1 MNNLFEIENIT
12 IKTYNHSVILVDT
25 KGNKVAQLGKTFKT
39 FDEAMNYFY
48 SVDITMNGV
57 KMMIESISN

>member
-12 IKTYNHSVILVDT
+12 IKTFNHSVILVDN

-39 FDEAMNYFY
+39 FDEAMNHFNT
-48 SVDITMNGV
+48 VDVTLNGV
-57 KMMIESISN
+57 KMMIESVSV